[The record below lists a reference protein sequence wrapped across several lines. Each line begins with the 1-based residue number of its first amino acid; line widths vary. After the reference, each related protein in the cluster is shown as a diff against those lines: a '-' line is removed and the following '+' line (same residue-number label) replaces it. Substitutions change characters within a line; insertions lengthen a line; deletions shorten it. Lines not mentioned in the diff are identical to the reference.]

1 MPQKKEAEP
10 NLMRKA
16 NKHHL
21 PHWHPDRFLFFGV
34 WPWNN
39 EAGLTFIICI
49 QRAVVG
55 SRNCSSTSLRN
66 KRGWDTCGIIG
77 SLLSAPLNGAQN
89 FDQIQAPRVLLSCF
103 KLVNKDLRAGWVN
116 NTLGLHSA
124 ASWLRGCRTG
134 SSHPW
139 DPIKIRLL
147 HPPQMA
153 QGRLQCHQPSQGTA
167 ATSLHPTST
176 SPTGPKLGG
185 CTQTLHKITAV
196 SLSAKAD
203 APPGNGKI
211 VLRFHQ
217 GP

>member
-1 MPQKKEAEP
+1 M
-10 NLMRKA
+10 
-16 NKHHL
+16 
-21 PHWHPDRFLFFGV
+21 
-34 WPWNN
+34 
-39 EAGLTFIICI
+39 
-49 QRAVVG
+49 G

-66 KRGWDTCGIIG
+66 KRGWGTCGIIG
-77 SLLSAPLNGAQN
+77 SLLSDPLNGAQTLTKYT
-89 FDQIQAPRVLLSCF
+89 PPHVLLSCF

-116 NTLGLHSA
+116 NKLGLHSA
-124 ASWLRGCRTG
+124 VSWLRGCWTG
-134 SSHPW
+134 SSHLW
-139 DPIKIRLL
+139 DPIKITLP
-147 HPPQMA
+147 HPTQMA
-153 QGRLQCHQPSQGTA
+153 QGRLQCHQSSQGTA

-203 APPGNGKI
+203 ASPGNGKI